1 LSHKLLLASLLA
13 MAASMAPQLA
23 GAAQAGERSGK
34 EVVAATC
41 ASCHAKG
48 AQGAPKIGDKKAW
61 SNRIAQGLSS
71 LTQSA
76 LKGIR
81 AMPAHGGSP
90 DLTDLEIGRAI
101 VHMVNRSGGR
111 WAEPASLEDLAA
123 ERTGPQIV
131 KEQCA
136 KCHQKGVGGAPR
148 IGDREAWTPRLKDG
162 LDNAVRIAIH
172 GHGGMPPRG
181 ARADLTDAE
190 VRSAVIY
197 LINPGTAAKK
207 DAPARAAPPA
217 ALYKSVDG
225 IDVHLGF
232 APAET
237 MRAFPEGS
245 VERSMHGGVPS
256 GSGYHHVNVSLVDA
270 ATKAPIGDAKVDI
283 SLQEPGGSG
292 VSKTLEPMVIN
303 NAPSYGNYFRMR
315 AKSSYLVTV
324 RIRKP
329 GAPRPLEAKFEH
341 RSY

>member
-1 LSHKLLLASLLA
+1 MSHKLLLAGLLA
-13 MAASMAPQLA
+13 MAASMPPQLA
-23 GAAQAGERSGK
+23 AAAQAGERSGK

-48 AQGAPKIGDKKAW
+48 AQGAPRIGDRKAW
-61 SNRIAQGLSS
+61 GNRIAQGLSS

-101 VHMVNRSGGR
+101 VYMVNRSGAR
-111 WAEPASLEDLAA
+111 WAEPASLEDLAV
-123 ERTGPQIV
+123 ERSGPQIV

-162 LDNAVRIAIH
+162 LDNAVRAAIH
-172 GHGGMPPRG
+172 GHGGMPARG

-197 LINPGTAAKK
+197 MINPATAAKK

-217 ALYKSVDG
+217 APYKSVDG
-225 IDVHLGF
+225 IDVYLGF
-232 APAET
+232 APAEA
-237 MRAFPEGS
+237 MRAFAEGS
-245 VERSMHGGVPS
+245 VERSMHGGVPG
-256 GSGYHHVNVSLVDA
+256 GSGYYHVNVSLADA
-270 ATKAPIGDAKVDI
+270 ATKAPIGDAKVDM
-283 SLQEPGGSG
+283 SLEEPGGSG

-315 AKSSYLVTV
+315 GKSSYVVTV

-329 GAPRPLEAKFEH
+329 GAARPVEVKFEH
-341 RSY
+341 RTY